1 MKIGLLNCGGT
12 ITENYQADGTVKRL
26 LAADLIALSGQSD
39 WTGRDID
46 PVDSCDLNF
55 SSLCRARDVMRQDR
69 ESEAFVICCGTD
81 AMEDVAYAAA
91 LLFDRDRPVVLTG
104 AAIPGGNANADG
116 PRNLADS
123 ASLARATPRGGSVLV
138 AFAGRIF
145 DPASIVKVWPQ
156 AVQPFGPETAIRGSI
171 DADIV
176 TLSGVGIADQS
187 YAELDES
194 DLGAR
199 VAIFMET
206 FGLPVGFP
214 DLAELDGIVVA
225 GKGAGG
231 FSAQSEILLREAARH
246 IPVVLSTRCPQG
258 FRVNPALTKYAYDH
272 AHGLGLTTA
281 GYDGLNASKAR
292 IRLIAELGRANR
304 SEMAGPRLAP
314 SISGP
319 V

>member
-12 ITENYQADGTVKRL
+12 ITENYQADGTIQRL
-26 LAADLIALSGQSD
+26 SASDLIASSGQPG
-39 WTGRDID
+39 WIGYDID
-46 PVDSCDLNF
+46 PVDSCDLSF
-55 SSLCRARDVMRQDR
+55 ASLCRARDVMRQDR
-69 ESEAFVICCGTD
+69 ESDAFVVCCGTD

-116 PRNLADS
+116 PRNLAD
-123 ASLARATPRGGSVLV
+123 AANLARAMPRGASVLV

-145 DPASIVKVWPQ
+145 DPVSIVKIWPQ
-156 AVQPFGPETAIRGSI
+156 AIQPFGPETAIRGSI

-176 TLSGVGIADQS
+176 TLAASGIVEERYAD
-187 YAELDES
+187 LDAS

-199 VAIFMET
+199 VAIVMET
-206 FGLPVGFP
+206 FGALVGFP
-214 DLAELDGIVVA
+214 DVSDLDGIVVA

-231 FSAQSEILLREAARH
+231 FSAQAARLLSEAARH
-246 IPVVLSTRCPQG
+246 IPVVLSTRCAQG
-258 FRVNPALTKYAYDH
+258 FRVNPVVTKYAYEH
-272 AHGLGLTTA
+272 AHRLGLTTA

-304 SEMAGPRLAP
+304 SEKAGR
-314 SISGP
+314 
-319 V
+319 

>member
-12 ITENYQADGTVKRL
+12 ITENYQSDGTIKRL
-26 LAADLIALSGQSD
+26 LAQDLIALVGQPGWIGHD
-39 WTGRDID
+39 VD
-46 PVDSCDLNF
+46 PVDSCDLTF
-55 SSLCRARDVMRQDR
+55 ASLCRARDVMRQDR

-116 PRNLADS
+116 PRNLAD
-123 ASLARATPRGGSVLV
+123 AANLARAMPQGGSALV

-145 DPASIVKVWPQ
+145 DPVSVVKVWPQ
-156 AVQPFGPETAIRGSI
+156 AMQPFGPETAIRGSI

-176 TLSGVGIADQS
+176 TLAGLGTAREH
-187 YAELDES
+187 YAELDVS

-199 VAIFMET
+199 VAIVMET
-206 FGLPVGFP
+206 FGSLVGFP
-214 DLAELDGIVVA
+214 DLSDLDGIVVA

-231 FSAQSEILLREAARH
+231 LSGQSAHLLSEAARQ

-258 FRVNPALTKYAYDH
+258 FQVNPAVTKYAYEH
-272 AHGLGLTTA
+272 AHNLGLITA
-281 GYDGLNASKAR
+281 GYGGLNASKAR

-304 SEMAGPRLAP
+304 SEKAGR
-314 SISGP
+314 
-319 V
+319 

>member
-12 ITENYQADGTVKRL
+12 ITEDYQADGTIKRL
-26 LAADLIALSGQSD
+26 LARDLIALSGQAD
-39 WTGRDID
+39 WIGHDID
-46 PVDSCDLNF
+46 PVDSSDLTF
-55 SSLCRARDVMRQDR
+55 ASLCRARDVMRQDR
-69 ESEAFVICCGTD
+69 EREAFVMCCGTD

-123 ASLARATPRGGSVLV
+123 ANLARVMPQGASALV

-145 DPASIVKVWPQ
+145 DPVSIVKVWPQ
-156 AVQPFGPETAIRGSI
+156 AIQPFGPETAIRGSI

-176 TLSGVGIADQS
+176 TLAGSGIVDES
-187 YAELDES
+187 YAELDVS

-199 VAIFMET
+199 VAIVMET
-206 FGLPVGFP
+206 FGLLVGFP
-214 DLAELDGIVVA
+214 DLSKLDGIVVA

-231 FSAQSEILLREAARH
+231 FSAQSERLLSEAARH
-246 IPVVLSTRCPQG
+246 LPVVLSTRCAHG
-258 FRVNPALTKYAYDH
+258 FRVNPAVTKYAYDH
-272 AHGLGLTTA
+272 AHNLGLITA

-304 SEMAGPRLAP
+304 SEKAGR
-314 SISGP
+314 
-319 V
+319 

>member
-12 ITENYQADGTVKRL
+12 ITESYQADGTIKRL
-26 LAADLIALSGQSD
+26 LARDLIALSGQTD
-39 WTGRDID
+39 WLGYDID
-46 PVDSCDLNF
+46 PVDSCDLSF
-55 SSLCRARDVMRQDR
+55 VSLCRARDVMRQDR
-69 ESEAFVICCGTD
+69 ESEAFVMCCGTD

-91 LLFDRDRPVVLTG
+91 LLFDRDRPVVVTG

-123 ASLARATPRGGSVLV
+123 ASVARAMPQGASVLV

-145 DPASIVKVWPQ
+145 DPLSIVKIWPQ
-156 AVQPFGPETAIRGSI
+156 AIQPFGPETAIRGSI

-176 TLSGVGIADQS
+176 TLAGSGIVAES
-187 YAELDES
+187 YAELDVS

-199 VAIFMET
+199 VAIVMDT
-206 FGLPVGFP
+206 FGMLVGFP
-214 DLAELDGIVVA
+214 DVSELDGIVVA

-231 FSAQSEILLREAARH
+231 FSGQAASLLSEAARC
-246 IPVVLSTRCPQG
+246 IPVVLSTRCAQG
-258 FRVNPALTKYAYDH
+258 FHVNPAVTKYAYEH
-272 AHGLGLTTA
+272 AHKLGLTTA

-304 SEMAGPRLAP
+304 SGK
-314 SISGP
+314 SGR
-319 V
+319 

>member
-12 ITENYQADGTVKRL
+12 ITENYQPDGTIKRL
-26 LAADLIALSGQSD
+26 LARDLIALSGQ
-39 WTGRDID
+39 TGWIGHDID
-46 PVDSCDLNF
+46 PVDSCDLTF
-55 SSLCRARDVMRQDR
+55 ASICRARDVMRQDR
-69 ESEAFVICCGTD
+69 ESEAFVMCCGTD

-123 ASLARATPRGGSVLV
+123 ANLARAMPPGASALV

-145 DPASIVKVWPQ
+145 DPTSIVKIWPQ
-156 AVQPFGPETAIRGSI
+156 AIQPFGPETAIRGSI

-176 TLSGVGIADQS
+176 TLAGSGIVDEN
-187 YAELDES
+187 YAELDVS

-199 VAIFMET
+199 VAIVMET
-206 FGLPVGFP
+206 FGSLVGFP
-214 DLAELDGIVVA
+214 DVSKLDGIVVA

-231 FSAQSEILLREAARH
+231 FSAESEKLLSEAARH
-246 IPVVLSTRCPQG
+246 VPVVLSTRCAQG
-258 FRVNPALTKYAYDH
+258 FRVNPAVTKYAYDH
-272 AHGLGLTTA
+272 AHNLGLTTA

-292 IRLIAELGRANR
+292 IRLIAELGRAMR
-304 SEMAGPRLAP
+304 SEKAGR
-314 SISGP
+314 
-319 V
+319 

>member
-12 ITENYQADGTVKRL
+12 ITESYRSDGTIERL
-26 LAADLIALSGQSD
+26 LARDLIVLSGQAD
-39 WTGRDID
+39 WIGHDVD
-46 PVDSCDLNF
+46 PVDSCDLTF
-55 SSLCRARDVMRQDR
+55 ASICRARDVMRQDR
-69 ESEAFVICCGTD
+69 DSEAFVMCCGTD

-116 PRNLADS
+116 PRNLTDA
-123 ASLARATPRGGSVLV
+123 ANLARAMPRGASAVV

-156 AVQPFGPETAIRGSI
+156 AIQPFGPETAIRGSI
-171 DADIV
+171 EADIV
-176 TLSGVGIADQS
+176 TLTGSGAGDDS
-187 YAELDES
+187 YAELDVS

-199 VAIFMET
+199 VAIVMET
-206 FGLPVGFP
+206 FGSLVGFP
-214 DLAELDGIVVA
+214 DISELDGIVVA

-231 FSAQSEILLREAARH
+231 FSAQSERLLSEAATH
-246 IPVVLSTRCPQG
+246 IPVVLSTRCAHG
-258 FRVNPALTKYAYDH
+258 FRVNPAVTKYAYDR

-304 SEMAGPRLAP
+304 SGKTGR
-314 SISGP
+314 
-319 V
+319 

>member
-12 ITENYQADGTVKRL
+12 ITESYRADGTIERL
-26 LAADLIALSGQSD
+26 LARDLIALSGQSD
-39 WTGRDID
+39 WIGHDID
-46 PVDSCDLNF
+46 PVDSCDLTF
-55 SSLCRARDVMRQDR
+55 ASICRARDVMRQDR
-69 ESEAFVICCGTD
+69 ESDAFVVCCGTD
-81 AMEDVAYAAA
+81 AMEDVAYAAV

-123 ASLARATPRGGSVLV
+123 SNLARAMPRGTSALV

-145 DPASIVKVWPQ
+145 DSVAIVKIWPQ
-156 AVQPFGPETAIRGSI
+156 AIQPFGPETAIRGSI

-176 TLSGVGIADQS
+176 TLAGPRIVDES
-187 YAELDES
+187 YAELDVS

-199 VAIFMET
+199 VAIVTET
-206 FGLPVGFP
+206 FGALVGFP
-214 DLAELDGIVVA
+214 DLSGLDGIVVA

-231 FSAQSEILLREAARH
+231 FSAQSARLLSEAARH
-246 IPVVLSTRCPQG
+246 IPVVLSTRCAYG
-258 FRVNPALTKYAYDH
+258 FRVNPAITKYAYDH
-272 AHGLGLTTA
+272 AHDLGLITA

-304 SEMAGPRLAP
+304 RAKAGR
-314 SISGP
+314 
-319 V
+319 